1 MFEFTS
7 EDLMIQMD
15 LGPKDRIRVENII
28 YVVDGIDFKLINL
41 ETLEA
46 KPMTYLVDKKYEKV
60 PRKIRVGDLEAY
72 DKDHYY
78 NYKLVPLLDYKC
90 NLCETSHLKTID
102 NVLEEWYK
110 QSAYKGRDD
119 EIYEI
124 LKRRCDEIIEVI

>member
-15 LGPKDRIRVENII
+15 LGHKDNIRVGKTI
-28 YVVDGIDFKLINL
+28 YVVDATDF
-41 ETLEA
+41 TLVDPKTLDT
-46 KPMTYLVDKKYEKV
+46 KPITWLVDKKYDKV
-60 PRKIRVGDLEAY
+60 PRKIRVGELEAY

-90 NLCETSHLKTID
+90 NLCETAHLKIID